1 VQSAGISSLKRGHSM
16 ITALQLDAFKEIV
29 NIGVG
34 RAAASLND
42 MLDSPIV
49 LEVPEV
55 RMITYEDFKQVAGA
69 PSENFSCVQ
78 LGFKGSFSGMAALV
92 FPPASAVK
100 LVAAMTAEE
109 PENPG
114 LDGVMAGTLNE
125 VGNIVINCVI
135 GTIGNILEKT
145 FDFSLPNYLHG
156 ALREILQVGSH
167 SGLHPILLVKTH
179 FIVQEKHIDGNIFI
193 IFEASSFDALL
204 TAIDHLY
211 E

>member
-1 VQSAGISSLKRGHSM
+1 M
-16 ITALQLDAFKEIV
+16 MTPLQLDALKEIV

-55 RMITYEDFKQVAGA
+55 RVIDYEELNKVAGA
-69 PSENFSCVQ
+69 AAESFSCVQ
-78 LGFKGSFSGMAALV
+78 LGFKSSFSGTAALV
-92 FPPASAVK
+92 FPQASAVK
-100 LVAAMTAEE
+100 LVAALTAEE
-109 PENPG
+109 PDNSG

-135 GTIGNILEKT
+135 GTIGNILERP
-145 FDFSLPNYLHG
+145 FDFSLPNYFHGTLKDLLH
-156 ALREILQVGSH
+156 IDSTTDLQS
-167 SGLHPILLVKTH
+167 ILLVKTH
-179 FIVQEKHIDGNIFI
+179 FIVQQKHIEGNIFLV
-193 IFEASSFDALL
+193 FETASFDALL
-204 TAIDHLY
+204 AAIDHLY